1 MIPIFG
7 RLFTAPTRD
16 NRQVDIVIAVT
27 PRVIRAP
34 AILPEDEMERA
45 TGSVGIPTNSS
56 LEAMI
61 IDEERGELLAA
72 ARKIPNAAEVQVAD
86 RQVEAPEYVKGET
99 SKTTETAAVTSGQDA
114 PIVKAIETA
123 SPMLK
128 PIENGVKTLK
138 LNQTA
143 DTSMAGDVKPPIEA
157 LPAATESTPTQSL
170 KLRLGAALPEMKA
183 GDKLRVPVII
193 DGDGKFRSAVMG
205 LKFDAKKIA
214 VRSVS
219 YGDVFGA
226 SVVNTAAT
234 PFLNQNGKMYI
245 SLTAKDTADAA
256 GVLAYVEI
264 EALAAG
270 LPEITFDRDVLNFL
284 TVDGKSLTI
293 KFDE

>member
-1 MIPIFG
+1 
-7 RLFTAPTRD
+7 
-16 NRQVDIVIAVT
+16 
-27 PRVIRAP
+27 
-34 AILPEDEMERA
+34 
-45 TGSVGIPTNSS
+45 
-56 LEAMI
+56 
-61 IDEERGELLAA
+61 
-72 ARKIPNAAEVQVAD
+72 
-86 RQVEAPEYVKGET
+86 
-99 SKTTETAAVTSGQDA
+99 
-114 PIVKAIETA
+114 
-123 SPMLK
+123 
-128 PIENGVKTLK
+128 
-138 LNQTA
+138 
-143 DTSMAGDVKPPIEA
+143 
-157 LPAATESTPTQSL
+157 
-170 KLRLGAALPEMKA
+170 MKA

-270 LPEITFDRDVLNFL
+270 RPEITFDRDVLNFL